1 MTPER
6 DAYAVLQVDPRAE
19 LDVIR
24 AAFRALARR
33 YHPDG
38 FAPDAARMAEL
49 NRAYAHVKTHELRTE
64 YDQHG
69 RQPVAMGPGRDSIQG
84 APYDPW
90 RRPRPQRP
98 VAESDV
104 IDFGR
109 YAGWRVTDLARH
121 DPDYLRWLSRHSGGI
136 RFRQAIARAL
146 PGDDGVGRRGS
157 VVG

>member
-24 AAFRALARR
+24 AAFRARARR

-38 FAPDAARMAEL
+38 LTPDAARMAEL
-49 NRAYAHVKTHELRTE
+49 NRAYAHVKTHELRTQ

-69 RQPVAMGPGRDSIQG
+69 RRAVAMGPGRAAPPG
-84 APYDPW
+84 EPYDPW
-90 RRPRPQRP
+90 RRARPRQPA
-98 VAESDV
+98 AEGDV

>member
-1 MTPER
+1 MPPQR

-38 FAPDAARMAEL
+38 LTPDVARMSEL
-49 NRAYAHVKTHELRTE
+49 SRAYAHVKTHELRAQ
-64 YDQHG
+64 YDQAG
-69 RQPVAMGPGRDSIQG
+69 RQPVAVGPGRD
-84 APYDPW
+84 AVPAEPYDPW
-90 RRPRPQRP
+90 RRARQARP
-98 VAESDV
+98 ADESEV

-136 RFRQAIARAL
+136 RFRQAIARVL

-157 VVG
+157 VIG